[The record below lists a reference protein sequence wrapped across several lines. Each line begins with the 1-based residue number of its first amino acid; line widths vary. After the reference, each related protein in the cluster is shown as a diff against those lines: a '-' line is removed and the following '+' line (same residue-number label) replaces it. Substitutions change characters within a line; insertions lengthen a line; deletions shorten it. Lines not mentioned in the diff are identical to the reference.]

1 MAAGSPTF
9 PECSACARDDAR
21 TAHALLALEH
31 AYPRLWRMVEEQ
43 IAGELPLSRSEIR
56 LLQGIPPAGGAAA
69 DLARA
74 LGIDPGQLSRMLGR
88 LTRRRLLMRLRA
100 GGDARKRPVVVTARG
115 RAALAAVDRA
125 ALGIA
130 TRLLGALSAAECQR
144 IGEAALMIR
153 DVLLPRAP

>member
-1 MAAGSPTF
+1 MAAGSPTS
-9 PECSACARDDAR
+9 PEGSACARDDAR
-21 TAHALLALEH
+21 TVHALLALEH

-74 LGIDPGQLSRMLGR
+74 LEIDPGQLSRMLAR
-88 LTRRRLLMRLRA
+88 LTRRRLLMRLPTE
-100 GGDARKRPVVVTARG
+100 GDARRRTVVVTGRG

-125 ALGIA
+125 ALSIA
-130 TRLLGALSAAECQR
+130 ARLLGALSAAERQR
-144 IGEAALMIR
+144 IGEAAVMIR
-153 DVLLPRAP
+153 DTLLPRDP